1 MGEQKL
7 TGEASAGRWS
17 TGAACV
23 GVDGGMSQAG
33 CQNGGVDSWL
43 PARLLDLDPAGVEIT
58 GPSDALES
66 RYEVTCLLT
75 SAVATAGLAAAEWMA
90 AQGLR
95 RPAVGV
101 DSRAAAA
108 AGSSIAFAR
117 VGGNP
122 ISEWGPLSGF
132 ARAADGWVRLHA
144 NYEHHRDVLCA
155 VLGIPP
161 ERSALEV
168 AVAHWRARELEDALA
183 AAGGVGVAVRTP
195 QEWAETSQ
203 GQADA
208 SSPLVSIEERGS
220 GRSTIRAPRV
230 LDLTRVLAGPV
241 GTRMLGLLGA
251 DVLRLDRP
259 DRPEQDFFVDTGL
272 AKRSA
277 LVDLRACDPEP
288 LVAEADVVVI
298 GYRPG
303 SLSALREVVDRYPQ
317 LVVVELC
324 AWGFDGPWRERRGF
338 DSLVQAAT
346 GISVGCGSVEKPGA
360 LPVQALDHATG
371 YLVAACAWHGLAR
384 RAADGRGRHYRLAL
398 THTAAWLG
406 APREGSCGVADLDPL
421 LQAMSGGYGET
432 VVLRAPITFDGAV
445 PSWPSAAERPGS
457 SRAEWRDGV
466 SAG

>member
-1 MGEQKL
+1 MD
-7 TGEASAGRWS
+7 R
-17 TGAACV
+17 
-23 GVDGGMSQAG
+23 
-33 CQNGGVDSWL
+33 WL
-43 PARLLDLDPAGVEIT
+43 PARLLGLDPAGARIT
-58 GPSDALES
+58 GPSDVLAS
-66 RYEVTCLLT
+66 RYEVTVLLT
-75 SAVATAGLAAAEWMA
+75 SAVATAGLAAAEWMV
-90 AQGLR
+90 AQGLG

-117 VGGNP
+117 VGGHP
-122 ISEWGPLSGF
+122 VSEWGPLSGF

-144 NYEHHRDVLCA
+144 NYDHHRDALCA
-155 VLGIPP
+155 VLNVPP
-161 ERSALEV
+161 DRSALDA
-168 AVAHWRARELEDALA
+168 AVEKWGARDLEMVLA
-183 AAGGVGVAVRTP
+183 EAGGVGVAVRTP
-195 QEWAETSQ
+195 QEWAETAQ
-203 GQADA
+203 GQAVSA
-208 SSPLVSIEERGS
+208 APLVSVEERGS
-220 GRSTIRAPRV
+220 GGSTVRTPRV

-277 LVDLRACDPEP
+277 LVDLRTYDPEP

-303 SLSALREVVDRYPQ
+303 SLRHLHDVIDRYPQ

-346 GISVGCGSVEKPGA
+346 GISVGCGSAEEPAA

-384 RAADGRGRHYRLAL
+384 RAADGRGRRYRLAL
-398 THTAAWLG
+398 SHTAAWLG
-406 APREGSCGVADLDPL
+406 PPRESPCGVAVLDPV
-421 LQAMSGGYGET
+421 LQAMTGGYGET
-432 VVLRAPITFDGAV
+432 VVLTAPITLDGDV
-445 PSWPSAAERPGS
+445 PPWPYAAERPGS
-457 SRAEWRDGV
+457 SQVEWRNGG